1 MQPIKNPLGRVFIHL
16 SIWVFVLYNSVP
28 FVWTLLQS
36 LKTKKQANARTP
48 LFWFEPTFE
57 HYSELWLDKV
67 PDNFAVLVFGIIAV
81 FVTLI
86 LFSVLGKHLSISSV
100 VVKLIILGTIV
111 LTLWSIPLFVKT
123 AEFYDYFVNT
133 IIVAVGTV
141 IISIGIASLSGY
153 ALSRYVGI
161 AGVVLLILALAFRSL
176 PRMAFG
182 LPYFWM
188 GQISGLYD
196 SNFLV
201 IIALAAVNQP
211 FAIYMLRSF
220 FMDIPREIE
229 EAAMIDGASRFE
241 AFIRVIVPI
250 MWPGIIA
257 TSLFTLVLVYHEF
270 LLVRILTLKNWTL
283 AVAMQQ
289 YLGGIS
295 DSGSLPLK
303 SAAAVSAAL
312 PLLIVILFYQKHLIK
327 GLTAGAVKE

>member
-16 SIWVFVLYNSVP
+16 SIWVFVIYNSVP
-28 FVWTLLQS
+28 FVWTFLQS
-36 LKTKKQANARTP
+36 LKTKKQANSRTP

-57 HYSELWLDKV
+57 QYSELWLEKV
-67 PDNFAVLVFGIIAV
+67 PENFLVLVY
-81 FVTLI
+81 TLI
-86 LFSVLGKHLSISSV
+86 AILITLFLFSVIGKKLSISSV
-100 VVKLIILGTIV
+100 AIRLIILGTIV
-111 LTLWSIPLFVKT
+111 LMLLSIPLFVKT

-133 IIVAVGTV
+133 MIVAIGTV

-153 ALSRYVGI
+153 ALSRYLGI
-161 AGVVLLILALAFRSL
+161 AGVILIILALAFRSL

-220 FMDIPREIE
+220 FKDIPKEIE
-229 EAAMIDGASRFE
+229 EAAMVDGASRFE
-241 AFIRVIVPI
+241 AFIKVIVPI
-250 MWPGIIA
+250 MWPGIIT

-312 PLLIVILFYQKHLIK
+312 PLLVVILFYQKHLIK
-327 GLTAGAVKE
+327 GITAGSVKG

>member
-28 FVWTLLQS
+28 FVWTFLQS
-36 LKTKKQANARTP
+36 LKTKKQANSRTP

-57 HYSELWLDKV
+57 QYSELWLEKV
-67 PDNFAVLVFGIIAV
+67 PENFSVLVY
-81 FVTLI
+81 TLI
-86 LFSVLGKHLSISSV
+86 AILITLFLFSVIGKKLSISSV
-100 VVKLIILGTIV
+100 AIRLIILGTIV
-111 LTLWSIPLFVKT
+111 LMLLSIPLFVKT

-133 IIVAVGTV
+133 MIVAIGTV

-153 ALSRYVGI
+153 ALSRYLGI
-161 AGVVLLILALAFRSL
+161 AGVILIILALAFRSL

-220 FMDIPREIE
+220 FKDIPREIE
-229 EAAMIDGASRFE
+229 EAAMVDGASRFE
-241 AFIRVIVPI
+241 AFIKVIVPI
-250 MWPGIIA
+250 MWPGIIT

-312 PLLIVILFYQKHLIK
+312 PLLVVILFYQKHLIK
-327 GLTAGAVKE
+327 GITAGSVKG

>member
-1 MQPIKNPLGRVFIHL
+1 MEPIKSPIGRIFIHL
-16 SIWVFVLYNSVP
+16 ALWIVVLTSTIPFIW
-28 FVWTLLQS
+28 TTLQS
-36 LKTKKQANARTP
+36 LKTIKQANSRTP
-48 LFWFEPTFE
+48 IFWFKPTLE

-67 PDNFAVLVFGIIAV
+67 PDNFAALAFGLIAILLALVLLAV
-81 FVTLI
+81 FAKHLPVSRREVNWLIVGALALI
-86 LFSVLGKHLSISSV
+86 L
-100 VVKLIILGTIV
+100 
-111 LTLWSIPLFVKT
+111 WAIPSLVKT

-141 IISIGIASLSGY
+141 IISLSIASLSAY
-153 ALSRYVGI
+153 ALARYVGLV
-161 AGVVLLILALAFRSL
+161 GVALILLALAFRSL
-176 PRMAFG
+176 PRMAFA

-196 SNFLV
+196 SYFLV
-201 IIALAAVNQP
+201 IITLVAVNQP
-211 FAIYMLRSF
+211 FTIYLLRSF

-229 EAAMIDGASRFE
+229 ESAMIDGASRFG
-241 AFIRVIVPI
+241 AFVRVIVPI

-257 TSLFTLVLVYHEF
+257 TALFTMVLVYHEF
-270 LLVRILTLKNWTL
+270 LLVRILTLTNWTL

-312 PLLIVILFYQKHLIK
+312 PLLIVVLIFQKQLVK
-327 GLTAGAVKE
+327 GLSAGAVKG

>member
-1 MQPIKNPLGRVFIHL
+1 MRPVSSRIGRIFIHL
-16 SIWVFVLYNSVP
+16 SLWIFVLTSTIP
-28 FVWTLLQS
+28 FLWIFLQS

-48 LFWFEPTFE
+48 VFLFKPTLE

-67 PDNFAVLVFGIIAV
+67 PDNFAALAFGLIAILVALVLLVVFAKHLPVSRRKINWLIVGALV
-81 FVTLI
+81 LI
-86 LFSVLGKHLSISSV
+86 L
-100 VVKLIILGTIV
+100 
-111 LTLWSIPLFVKT
+111 WAIPSLVRT

-141 IISIGIASLSGY
+141 IISITIASLSAY
-153 ALSRYVGI
+153 ALSRYIGL
-161 AGVVLLILALAFRSL
+161 AGVALLLLALAFRSL
-176 PRMAFG
+176 PRMAFA

-196 SNFLV
+196 SYFLV
-201 IIALAAVNQP
+201 IIILVAVNQP
-211 FAIYMLRSF
+211 FTIYLLRSF

-229 EAAMIDGASRFE
+229 ESAMIDGASRFG

-270 LLVRILTLKNWTL
+270 LLVRILTLTNWTL
-283 AVAMQQ
+283 SVAMQQ

-303 SAAAVSAAL
+303 SAAALSAAL
-312 PLLIVILFYQKHLIK
+312 PLLIVVIIFQKQLVK
-327 GLTAGAVKE
+327 GLSAGAVKG

>member
-28 FVWTLLQS
+28 FVWTFLQS
-36 LKTKKQANARTP
+36 LKTKKQANSRTP

-57 HYSELWLDKV
+57 QYSELWLEKV
-67 PDNFAVLVFGIIAV
+67 PENFSVLVY
-81 FVTLI
+81 TLI
-86 LFSVLGKHLSISSV
+86 AILITLFLFSVIGKKLSISSV
-100 VVKLIILGTIV
+100 AIRLIILGTIV
-111 LTLWSIPLFVKT
+111 LMLLSIPLFVKT

-133 IIVAVGTV
+133 MIVAIGTV

-153 ALSRYVGI
+153 ALSRYLGI
-161 AGVVLLILALAFRSL
+161 AGVILIILALAFRSL

-220 FMDIPREIE
+220 FKDIPKEIE
-229 EAAMIDGASRFE
+229 EAAMVDGASRFE
-241 AFIRVIVPI
+241 AFIKVIVPI
-250 MWPGIIA
+250 MWPGIIT

-312 PLLIVILFYQKHLIK
+312 PLLVVILFYQKHLIK
-327 GLTAGAVKE
+327 GITAGSVKG

>member
-1 MQPIKNPLGRVFIHL
+1 MRPVTSRYGRILIHVSL
-16 SIWVFVLYNSVP
+16 WIFVLTSTIP
-28 FVWTLLQS
+28 FFWILLQS

-48 LFWFEPTFE
+48 IFWFKPTLE

-67 PDNFAVLVFGIIAV
+67 PDNFATLALGLIAILLALILIAV
-81 FVTLI
+81 FKNRLP
-86 LFSVLGKHLSISSV
+86 ISSRQINWIIV
-100 VVKLIILGTIV
+100 AALALI
-111 LTLWSIPLFVKT
+111 LWSIPSLVKT

-141 IISIGIASLSGY
+141 IISMSIASLSAY
-153 ALSRYVGI
+153 ALSRYIGL
-161 AGVVLLILALAFRSL
+161 AGVGLLLLALAFRSL
-176 PRMAFG
+176 PRMAFA

-188 GQISGLYD
+188 GQITGLYD
-196 SNFLV
+196 SYFLV
-201 IIALAAVNQP
+201 IIILVAVNQP
-211 FAIYMLRSF
+211 FTIYLLRSF

-229 EAAMIDGASRFE
+229 ESAMIDGASRFG

-257 TSLFTLVLVYHEF
+257 TALFTMVLVYHEF
-270 LLVRILTLKNWTL
+270 LLVRILTLTNWTL

-303 SAAAVSAAL
+303 SAASVSAAL
-312 PLLIVILFYQKHLIK
+312 PLLIVVLIFQKQLVK
-327 GLTAGAVKE
+327 GLSAGAVKG

>member
-36 LKTKKQANARTP
+36 LKTKKQANARPP

-67 PDNFAVLVFGIIAV
+67 PDNFAVLVFGIIAI

-161 AGVVLLILALAFRSL
+161 AGVVLIILALAFRSL

>member
-1 MQPIKNPLGRVFIHL
+1 MQKIKNPIGRLIVHITLWVFI
-16 SIWVFVLYNSVP
+16 LYNSAP
-28 FVWTLLQS
+28 FFWTFLQS
-36 LKTKKQANARTP
+36 LKTKKQANSRTP
-48 LFWFEPTFE
+48 LFWFEPTLE
-57 HYSELWLDKV
+57 HYSELWLESV
-67 PDNFAVLVFGIIAV
+67 PENFVLLVCFIIAILLAL
-81 FVTLI
+81 F
-86 LFSVLGKHLSISSV
+86 LFSIIGKHLSVSALVIRF
-100 VVKLIILGTIV
+100 IILGSITII
-111 LTLWSIPLFVKT
+111 LFSIPFYVET

-133 IIVAVGTV
+133 MIVGVGTV
-141 IISIGIASLSGY
+141 IISISMASLSGY
-153 ALSRYVGI
+153 ALSRYLGI
-161 AGVVLLILALAFRSL
+161 AGVVLIILALAFRSL

-188 GQISGLYD
+188 GQISGLFD

-201 IIALAAVNQP
+201 IVALAAVNQP

-220 FMDIPREIE
+220 FKDIPREIE
-229 EAAMIDGASRFE
+229 EAAMVDGASRFE

-312 PLLIVILFYQKHLIK
+312 PLLVIILIYQKHLIK
-327 GLTAGAVKE
+327 GITTGSVKG

>member
-16 SIWVFVLYNSVP
+16 SIWVFVIYNSVP
-28 FVWTLLQS
+28 FVWTFLQS
-36 LKTKKQANARTP
+36 LKTKKQANSRTP

-57 HYSELWLDKV
+57 QYSELWLEKV
-67 PDNFAVLVFGIIAV
+67 PENFSVLVY
-81 FVTLI
+81 TLI
-86 LFSVLGKHLSISSV
+86 AILITLFLFSVIGKKLSISSV
-100 VVKLIILGTIV
+100 AIRLIILGTIV
-111 LTLWSIPLFVKT
+111 LMLLSIPLFVKT

-133 IIVAVGTV
+133 IIVGVGTV

-161 AGVVLLILALAFRSL
+161 AGVVLIILALAFRSL

>member
-1 MQPIKNPLGRVFIHL
+1 MRPVTSRIGRIFIHL
-16 SIWVFVLYNSVP
+16 SLWIFVLTSTIP
-28 FVWTLLQS
+28 FFWILLQS

-48 LFWFEPTFE
+48 IFWFKPTLE

-67 PDNFAVLVFGIIAV
+67 PDNFAALALGLIAILLALILIAV
-81 FVTLI
+81 FKNRLP
-86 LFSVLGKHLSISSV
+86 ISSRQINWIIV
-100 VVKLIILGTIV
+100 AALALI
-111 LTLWSIPLFVKT
+111 LWSIPSLVKT

-141 IISIGIASLSGY
+141 IISMGIASLSAY
-153 ALSRYVGI
+153 ALSRYIGL
-161 AGVVLLILALAFRSL
+161 AGVGLLLLALAFRSL
-176 PRMAFG
+176 PRMAFA

-188 GQISGLYD
+188 GQITGLYD
-196 SNFLV
+196 SYFLV
-201 IIALAAVNQP
+201 IIILVAVNQP
-211 FAIYMLRSF
+211 FTIYLLRSF

-229 EAAMIDGASRFE
+229 ESAMIDGASRFG

-257 TSLFTLVLVYHEF
+257 TALFTMVLVYHEF
-270 LLVRILTLKNWTL
+270 LLVRILTLTNWTL

-303 SAAAVSAAL
+303 SAASVSAAL
-312 PLLIVILFYQKHLIK
+312 PLLIVVIIFQKQLVK
-327 GLTAGAVKE
+327 GLSAGAVKG